1 MHATCLTR
9 CSWALFAAP
18 LLMSNDLRN
27 MTIGAQTV
35 LQNTEVIAVNQDAW
49 GRQGRKIA
57 AAANGLEVWARFLS
71 DYTVA
76 VILYNNNPVR
86 ALRRCVFTEC
96 TQTGAA
102 AASITVDFE
111 SVGFAP
117 VTQLL
122 VRVCAAAAVLQAG

>member
-1 MHATCLTR
+1 MR
-9 CSWALFAAP
+9 RSWALFAAP

-27 MTIGAQTV
+27 MTIGSQAV

-57 AAANGLEVWARFLS
+57 ATNGLEVWARFLS

-76 VILYNNNPVR
+76 VVLYNNNPVR
-86 ALRRCVFTEC
+86 ALRHGVLTEC
-96 TQTGAA
+96 VQTGAA

-122 VRVCAAAAVLQAG
+122 VRVCVAVVLLVE